1 MQQDKGHVN
10 KRSVN
15 KRTNSMSEGGSA
27 LEIHVPCLANQA
39 KSKAEMS
46 RYGAVRKRSQE
57 QHVSK
62 IIFETCAP
70 QCNKAKVM

>member
-1 MQQDKGHVN
+1 MQQDRSHV
-10 KRSVN
+10 KMRSVN
-15 KRTNSMSEGGSA
+15 KRSTSMSEGGSA

-46 RYGAVRKRSQE
+46 RHGAVRKQSQE

-62 IIFETCAP
+62 MIFETCAP